1 MPSRRPGPSQTS
13 TQESTTQGDEEQ
25 RFAEVGII
33 YIDGIFTFF
42 HLTIKLEDCYVFID
56 NFYHKYFHCRLCL
69 AAKAYK
75 GFDSELECTTF
86 RILRDIL

>member
-33 YIDGIFTFF
+33 QIDEYLRFFT
-42 HLTIKLEDCYVFID
+42 LLL
-56 NFYHKYFHCRLCL
+56 N
-69 AAKAYK
+69 
-75 GFDSELECTTF
+75 
-86 RILRDIL
+86 

>member
-42 HLTIKLEDCYVFID
+42 HLTILR
-56 NFYHKYFHCRLCL
+56 FYWSFLSQIFPLLIIFSC
-69 AAKAYK
+69 
-75 GFDSELECTTF
+75 
-86 RILRDIL
+86 

>member
-42 HLTIKLEDCYVFID
+42 HLTICYVFIAH
-56 NFYHKYFHCRLCL
+56 FYHKYFHCRLYL

-86 RILRDIL
+86 RVLRDIL

>member
-33 YIDGIFTFF
+33 YIDVIFTFY
-42 HLTIKLEDCYVFID
+42 HLIR
-56 NFYHKYFHCRLCL
+56 FYWSFLSQIFPLLIIFSC
-69 AAKAYK
+69 
-75 GFDSELECTTF
+75 
-86 RILRDIL
+86 

>member
-42 HLTIKLEDCYVFID
+42 HLTIR
-56 NFYHKYFHCRLCL
+56 FYWSFLSQIFPLLIIFSC
-69 AAKAYK
+69 
-75 GFDSELECTTF
+75 
-86 RILRDIL
+86 

>member
-42 HLTIKLEDCYVFID
+42 HLYVFIGH
-56 NFYHKYFHCRLCL
+56 FYHKYFHC
-69 AAKAYK
+69 
-75 GFDSELECTTF
+75 
-86 RILRDIL
+86 